1 MVRSGQ
7 ALGPVPAARST
18 PVSAAAARWNGI
30 SRGEVIAVKATT
42 VKGVMTSSVVA
53 VRENAD
59 FKEMVGVMRSRRI
72 SAFPVIDMSGRVLG
86 VVSEA
91 DLLVKETTPALPQG
105 AIRLPWRL
113 REQSKAA
120 GVTAAELMT
129 KPAVTVHEDAPVAEA
144 ARLMQSRKVKRLPVV
159 DGNGRLRGIIT
170 RTDVLSVFERPDD
183 EIWDEVIKEVIIGE
197 FGLDPEMFVV
207 TVRSGIVTVTGS
219 VERRADALSLLA
231 TIRHLEGVIGVRDRL
246 SYPAES

>member
-1 MVRSGQ
+1 
-7 ALGPVPAARST
+7 
-18 PVSAAAARWNGI
+18 
-30 SRGEVIAVKATT
+30 VKATT

-53 VRENAD
+53 VREDAD
-59 FKEMVGVMRSRRI
+59 FKEMVTVMRSRRI
-72 SAFPVIDMSGRVLG
+72 SAFPVIDASGRVVG

-91 DLLVKETTPALPQG
+91 DLLLKETTPALPEG

-113 REQSKAA
+113 RGQSKAA
-120 GVTAAELMT
+120 GVTAAEMMT
-129 KPAVTVHEDAPVAEA
+129 KPAVTIHEDAPVAEA

-159 DGNGRLRGIIT
+159 DVNGRIRGIIT
-170 RTDVLSVFERPDD
+170 RTDVLSVFERPDH
-183 EIWDEVIKEVIIGE
+183 EIWDEVIKEVILGE

-219 VERRADALSLLA
+219 MERRADALSLLA

>member
-1 MVRSGQ
+1 
-7 ALGPVPAARST
+7 
-18 PVSAAAARWNGI
+18 
-30 SRGEVIAVKATT
+30 VIAMKTTT

-59 FKEMVGVMRSRRI
+59 FKEMVTVMRSRRI
-72 SAFPVIDMSGRVLG
+72 SAFPVIDASSRVLG

-91 DLLVKETTPALPQG
+91 DLLHKETTPALPEG

-120 GVTAAELMT
+120 GLTAAEVMT
-129 KPAVTVHEDAPVAEA
+129 TPAVTIREDVPVAEA

-170 RTDVLSVFERPDD
+170 RTDVLSVFERPDH
-183 EIWDEVIKEVIIGE
+183 EIWDEVIKEVILGE
-197 FGLDPEMFVV
+197 FGLDPDMFVV
-207 TVRSGIVTVTGS
+207 TVRFGIVTVTGS
-219 VERRADALSLLA
+219 MDRRADALSMLA

-246 SYPAES
+246 SYPTES